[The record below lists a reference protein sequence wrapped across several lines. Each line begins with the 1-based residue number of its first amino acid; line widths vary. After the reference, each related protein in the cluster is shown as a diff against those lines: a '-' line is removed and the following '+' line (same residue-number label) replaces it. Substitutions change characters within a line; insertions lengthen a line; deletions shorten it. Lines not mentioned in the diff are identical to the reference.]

1 MLKKK
6 TLLELLEQLLLGLEL
21 WGWMQKERE
30 RVAKTQAMLAPCS
43 PQ

>member
-1 MLKKK
+1 MLRKRKHCLK
-6 TLLELLEQLLLGLEL
+6 QLLLGLGQ

-30 RVAKTQAMLAPCS
+30 RVAKTEAMLAPCS